1 MTLQEMISLLYIA
14 KNLYPRDK
22 SLDKPEN
29 VLMDMAKVWAEMLK
43 DIPFELGKAA
53 VAAHAAGS
61 PYAPA
66 ISEIRAYARKMTEPP
81 ELSADEAWELAR
93 KAMSRFGSSTGIN
106 FTTGKYPREEA
117 RDSLPAE
124 VWRVMEMIGYNYMCK
139 SERPETI
146 HNQFIDAWLR
156 QEKRREEQA
165 NMAPFLPPALREKVK
180 ALAEGEGG
188 EIAPEAQLNSSA
200 AS

>member
-1 MTLQEMISLLYIA
+1 MNVKETLAMLCMA
-14 KNLYPRDK
+14 RTLYPRDK
-22 SLDKPEN
+22 SLDKSQSELTN
-29 VLMDMAKVWAEMLK
+29 IAKVWAEMLK

-66 ISEIRAYARKMTEPP
+66 ISEIRAYARKMTQPP

-93 KAMSRFGSSTGIN
+93 KAMSRFGSGPYKN

-165 NMAPFLPPALREKVK
+165 NMMPFLPPALKEKV
-180 ALAEGEGG
+180 LAIGDGQSDAADG
-188 EIAPEAQLNSSA
+188 RDAAPA
-200 AS
+200 AP

>member
-1 MTLQEMISLLYIA
+1 MTAKEVMALLYLEKRLFPREKGLAVPPDELTEIA
-14 KNLYPRDK
+14 R
-22 SLDKPEN
+22 
-29 VLMDMAKVWAEMLK
+29 AQAEMLR
-43 DIPFELGKAA
+43 DVPFELGKAA
-53 VAAHAAGS
+53 VAAHAASS

-93 KAMSRFGSSTGIN
+93 KAMSRFGSGPYKN
-106 FTTGKYPREEA
+106 FTTGKYPREAA

-146 HNQFIDAWLR
+146 HTQFIDAWLR
-156 QEKRREEQA
+156 QQKRREEQA
-165 NMAPFLPPALREKVK
+165 NMMPFLPEALKEKV
-180 ALAEGEGG
+180 LA
-188 EIAPEAQLNSSA
+188 IADGQSDA
-200 AS
+200 ASSTP